1 MYGYGQGFIAGFIVA
16 TMFLIV
22 GSETPLAKK
31 QAAQHPDSKDAKTD
45 DKSRKRTA
53 PPVGAGKVMKKAA
66 GRGR

>member
-1 MYGYGQGFIAGFIVA
+1 MTTESPAKKSFSSSIK
-16 TMFLIV
+16 
-22 GSETPLAKK
+22 ETIAKK
-31 QAAQHPDSKDAKTD
+31 QAAQHPDSKDVKTD

>member
-1 MYGYGQGFIAGFIVA
+1 MPYVRNRVS
-16 TMFLIV
+16 FL
-22 GSETPLAKK
+22 K